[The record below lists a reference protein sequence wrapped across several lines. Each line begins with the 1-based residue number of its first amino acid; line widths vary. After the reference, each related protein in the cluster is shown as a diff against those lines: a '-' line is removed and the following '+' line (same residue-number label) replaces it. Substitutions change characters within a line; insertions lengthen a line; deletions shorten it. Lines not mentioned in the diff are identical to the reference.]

1 MPTPISWKD
10 CTFYN
15 WDTSKQTHV
24 PRTYG
29 VSHIKL
35 DSVNESKLKFG
46 AEAQLGGGGGR
57 ARALP

>member
-46 AEAQLGGGGGR
+46 AEAQLGGGGR